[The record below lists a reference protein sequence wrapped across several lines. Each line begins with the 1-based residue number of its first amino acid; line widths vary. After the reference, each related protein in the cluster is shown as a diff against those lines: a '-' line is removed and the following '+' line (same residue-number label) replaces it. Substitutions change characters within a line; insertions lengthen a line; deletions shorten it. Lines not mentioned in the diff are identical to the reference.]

1 MYTELDDKLFELQRA
16 CNRYRDTDPLADWVL
31 YAIDRHISTGRATPA
46 FIKAFIAYPTEDF
59 PELIA
64 KSLNGDRSDDGIIRA
79 VKRIIREEAA

>member
-1 MYTELDDKLFELQRA
+1 MNYELDEKLYELQRA
-16 CNRYRDTDPLADWVL
+16 CNRYRETDPLADWVL

-64 KSLNGDRSDDGIIRA
+64 ESLNGDRSDNGIIA
-79 VKRIIREEAA
+79 KVKRIIREEAA